1 MSFLF
6 SVTLDS
12 MLLKCLLVCPL
23 GSLISALLGWGREL
37 NAEFKH
43 MANQLIMPSYE
54 VSTKTLINEDWV
66 SFPVGHA
73 PFILSHISDGRIIC
87 LEGKEALCL
96 ENSKTLP
103 YVSLHL
109 ANFNIHCFP
118 VINYKR
124 ESKLSVSF
132 VSPFN
137 IWSSLMVALE
147 IPWISVCVV
156 SEDSHGSCAL

>member
-1 MSFLF
+1 
-6 SVTLDS
+6 
-12 MLLKCLLVCPL
+12 
-23 GSLISALLGWGREL
+23 
-37 NAEFKH
+37 

-54 VSTKTLINEDWV
+54 VSIKTLINEDWV
-66 SFPVGHA
+66 SFPVDRA

-96 ENSKTLP
+96 ENSQTLP

-118 VINYKR
+118 VINYNH
-124 ESKLSVSF
+124 ESKLSVSS

-137 IWSSLMVALE
+137 IWSSLRVALE
-147 IPWISVCVV
+147 TP
-156 SEDSHGSCAL
+156 